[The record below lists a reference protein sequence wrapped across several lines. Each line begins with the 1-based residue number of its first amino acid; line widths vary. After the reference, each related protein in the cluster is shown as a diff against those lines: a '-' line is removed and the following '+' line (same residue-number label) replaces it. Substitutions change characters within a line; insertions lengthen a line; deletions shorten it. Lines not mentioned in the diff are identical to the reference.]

1 MAGYFCQVIEKEG
14 LVFKSTGSWY
24 TVLNEQGDFVD
35 CRLKGKI
42 RLKGIKS
49 TNPVAVGDVV
59 YYEDTNHSIIR
70 IKDRKN
76 YLIRRSNNLSKYS
89 HIIAANIDVAM
100 LIVSFKNPRTSLGFI
115 DRFLLTCEAY
125 GVDVLLV
132 MNKCDQLTDEELDVA
147 AQMLAIY
154 DEIGYQSLMISALE
168 QNHWPELLQLLQG
181 KTTLLSG
188 HSGVGKSTIIN
199 KLIPGLELKTGDIS
213 EVNYKGK
220 HTTTFA
226 EMFRL
231 NSESFI
237 IDTPGIKDFGLV
249 NMDKHEVSHY
259 FREMAPLLQDCKFSN
274 CLHEN
279 EPGCAIRAAVEQG
292 EIDGNRYHNYL
303 NIISGD
309 EEVNNPDYLWR
320 KTL

>member
-1 MAGYFCQVIEKEG
+1 MSDKEG

-24 TVLNEQGDFVD
+24 QVLNSNGEFID

-59 YYEDTNHSIIR
+59 FYETENNTITG
-70 IKDRKN
+70 IKERKN

-89 HIIAANIDVAM
+89 HIIAANLDLAC
-100 LIVSFKNPRTSLGFI
+100 LIVSFKNPRTSQGFI

-125 GVDVLLV
+125 GVEAMIV
-132 MNKCDQLTDEELDVA
+132 MNKCDTYSDEEIDEVA
-147 AQMLAIY
+147 LLLALY
-154 DEIGYQSLMISALE
+154 EEIGYKTLMISAKE
-168 QNHWPELLQLLQG
+168 DNHWPELLVVLEN
-181 KTTLLSG
+181 KTTLISG

-199 KLIPGLELKTGDIS
+199 KLIPGLALKTGDVS

-226 EMFRL
+226 EMFRV
-231 NSESFI
+231 NKTTKI

-249 NMDKHEVSHY
+249 NMEKHEVSHY
-259 FREMAPLLQDCKFSN
+259 FREMAPLLQHCKFSN
-274 CLHEN
+274 CLHIN
-279 EPGCAIRAAVEQG
+279 EPGCAVIQAVDEG
-292 EIDGNRYHNYL
+292 EIDGFRYQNYL
-303 NIISGD
+303 NIIYGD
-309 EEVNNPDYLWR
+309 EEINNPDYLWR
-320 KTL
+320 KTI

>member
-1 MAGYFCQVIEKEG
+1 MVNTKEG
-14 LVFKSTGSWY
+14 VVFKSTGSWY
-24 TVLNEQGDFVD
+24 QVLNDEGNFID

-49 TNPVAVGDVV
+49 TNPVAVGDIVT
-59 YYEDTNHSIIR
+59 YETENNTITG
-70 IKDRKN
+70 IKERKN

-89 HIIAANIDVAM
+89 HIISANLDLAC
-100 LIVSFKNPRTSLGFI
+100 LIASFKNPRTSQGFI

-125 GVDVLLV
+125 DVEAMII
-132 MNKCDQLTDEELDVA
+132 MNKCDTLTEEEIDEVA
-147 AQMLAIY
+147 LLLALY
-154 DEIGYQSLMISALE
+154 EDIGYKTLMISAKDE
-168 QNHWPELLQLLQG
+168 DHWPELLAELNA
-181 KTTLLSG
+181 KTTLMSG

-199 KLIPGLELKTGDIS
+199 KLIPGLELKTGVVS

-226 EMFRL
+226 EMFRMDD
-231 NSESFI
+231 ETFI

-249 NMDKHEVSHY
+249 NMEKHEVSHY
-259 FREMAPLLQDCKFSN
+259 FREMAPLLQECKFSN
-274 CLHEN
+274 CLHVN
-279 EPGCAIRAAVEQG
+279 EPGCAVIEAVESG
-292 EIDGNRYHNYL
+292 EIDGYRYQNYL
-303 NIISGD
+303 NIIHGD

>member
-1 MAGYFCQVIEKEG
+1 MEKEG

>member
-1 MAGYFCQVIEKEG
+1 MIEKEG

-24 TVLNEQGDFVD
+24 QVLNEDGDFID

-59 YYEDTNHSIIR
+59 VYENENNTIISVKPR
-70 IKDRKN
+70 RN

-89 HIIAANIDVAM
+89 HIIASNMDLVI
-100 LIVSFKNPRTSLGFI
+100 LIASHKNPRTSKGFI

-125 GVDVLLV
+125 GLDAIIV
-132 MNKCDQLTDEELDVA
+132 MNKCDQLNDDEIDEVA
-147 AQMLAIY
+147 LTLALY
-154 DEIGYQSLMISALE
+154 EEIGYQTLMISAKE
-168 QNHWPELLQLLQG
+168 ENHWPDLLELIQG
-181 KTTLLSG
+181 KTVLLSG

-199 KLIPGLELKTGDIS
+199 KLIPELDLKTGIVS
-213 EVNYKGK
+213 EVNFKGK

-226 EMFRL
+226 EMFRMDAET
-231 NSESFI
+231 NV

-249 NMDKHEVSHY
+249 NMEKHEVSHY
-259 FREMAPLLQDCKFSN
+259 FREMAPLLEDCKFGN
-274 CLHEN
+274 CLHVN
-279 EPGCAIRAAVEQG
+279 EPKCAVIAAVEAG
-292 EIDGNRYHNYL
+292 EVDAERYHNYL
-303 NIISGD
+303 TIIHGD